1 MKIRILRLGSAAHS
15 ADVEPG
21 ATIADAL
28 RVANLGKEGY
38 SLSLNGLGA
47 SLETSVS
54 DGDIVTLI
62 PKVVGGVAA

>member
-1 MKIRILRLGSAAHS
+1 MDDTY
-15 ADVEPG
+15 AD
-21 ATIADAL
+21 I
-28 RVANLGKEGY
+28 ANLGKEGY